1 VNAAAILTALIVVG
15 VLPATAHAQ
24 RHQSNGHHAHGHH
37 QGIHHRTF
45 GSRVV
50 VVAPFIPFAYY
61 SALPIVGSAPVY
73 AAPVYASPPPVY
85 YAPSLTYASA
95 PPAVP
100 PYAQQDVQL
109 QREVIFP
116 TGRYVLRGDGL
127 TAPYTW
133 VWIPNP
139 PSAPPASSV
148 PPSAAPSS
156 GNRPQLYRWTDEQ
169 GVVHLTDQAE
179 KVPQQY
185 RNPAKQSS

>member
-1 VNAAAILTALIVVG
+1 VNAAAIVTALIVVG

-24 RHQSNGHHAHGHH
+24 RHQSHRHHAQGHH
-37 QGIHHRTF
+37 QGIHHRPF

-61 SALPIVGSAPVY
+61 SALPIAPVY

-85 YAPSLTYASA
+85 YAPPLTYASA

-139 PSAPPASSV
+139 PLAPPT
-148 PPSAAPSS
+148 PPPGPTPPTGGLDADH
-156 GNRPQLYRWTDEQ
+156 RLYAWTDEN
-169 GVVHLTDQAE
+169 GVTTWTDRLS
-179 KVPQQY
+179 KVPPQF
-185 RNPAKQSS
+185 RAAAARHP